1 MMSEYKQ
8 LKSDLKLHWVI
19 VGMMLCLLLSYNIIC
34 HVFGV
39 EIQIIVAE
47 DQRILI
53 RTIFYIIAIA
63 LFPLVNLLR
72 YILLR
77 LNQTMPGD
85 NPAKNRYLVTI
96 IVTMTIIEIVG
107 IFGPVM
113 YILGDGYNTLY
124 IFSVMGALGV
134 FLQRP
139 KIEEYS
145 QIIEALRVQRLSE

>member
-19 VGMMLCLLLSYNIIC
+19 VGIMLCLLFSYNIIC
-34 HVFGV
+34 HIFGS
-39 EIQIIVAE
+39 EIQIMVAE

-53 RTIFYIIAIA
+53 RTIFYIIAII

-72 YILLR
+72 HILLR

-96 IVTMTIIEIVG
+96 IVTMTLIEIVG

-113 YILGDGYNTLY
+113 YVLGDGYNTLY
-124 IFSVMGALGV
+124 IFSVMGALGI

-139 KIEEYS
+139 KVEEYS
-145 QIIEALRVQRLSE
+145 QIIEAIKVQHLR